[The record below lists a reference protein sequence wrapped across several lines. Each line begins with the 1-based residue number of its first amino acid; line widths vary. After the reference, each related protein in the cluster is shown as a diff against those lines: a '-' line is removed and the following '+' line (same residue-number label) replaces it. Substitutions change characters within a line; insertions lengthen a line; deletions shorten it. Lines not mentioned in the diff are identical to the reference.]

1 MRTRRSTT
9 EAERCRLSAR
19 AVWPTLSLRATRGS
33 ITGLQI
39 SEAASLHTE
48 DQKPSDINKTMIFS
62 EMFFF
67 QAKREIWNNRKKK
80 SELFFLWGI
89 FPTQNQFHTW
99 KGNLWKKTTEFL
111 KRFISCSPSWIFQKQ
126 LQVTGRQQD
135 ENLGNFL
142 WLIPAQNKSTPPSP
156 PHTESPSQGAFQS
169 QWTLKY
175 SESQE
180 NRTINPRSSEQSS
193 ISLSRLIGVMNLV
206 YQRFSLFLLDINL
219 QNSTHISWTGAT
231 QGSVPQPQILEA
243 FLKKHTVSNFFPSR
257 LKTTGEKNYLDLEN
271 ASPEK
276 EHCHFSLRTFCRKI
290 LKGRKQK
297 ILVWLIFVLFFV
309 F

>member
-206 YQRFSLFLLDINL
+206 SQSFSLFLLDITTFL
-219 QNSTHISWTGAT
+219 ELERLKDQSHH
-231 QGSVPQPQILEA
+231 ILEA
-243 FLKKHTVSNFFPSR
+243 FLKKKYCFKLFSPADCKPQERKLFRFRKCITRKRTLPLLPQDFLQKDIKR
-257 LKTTGEKNYLDLEN
+257 EKAED
-271 ASPEK
+271 
-276 EHCHFSLRTFCRKI
+276 FSLADICSVLCF
-290 LKGRKQK
+290 
-297 ILVWLIFVLFFV
+297 LISPSVV
-309 F
+309 